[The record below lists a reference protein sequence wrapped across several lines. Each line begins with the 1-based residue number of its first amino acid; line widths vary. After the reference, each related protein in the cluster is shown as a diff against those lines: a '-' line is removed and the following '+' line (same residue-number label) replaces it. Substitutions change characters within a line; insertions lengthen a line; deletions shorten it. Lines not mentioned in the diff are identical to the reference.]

1 LGWRSS
7 GYNRRVAKRHTLT
20 DKSDTATDGWASV
33 TLTGELDLASADR
46 LRDVLEEAADTGVRI
61 ISVDAR
67 QVTLLDSTS
76 LGVLLF
82 FARLL
87 RDRGGHLELVYA
99 TPSVRRTLEVTAL
112 GRAMKLVERPADAP

>member
-1 LGWRSS
+1 M
-7 GYNRRVAKRHTLT
+7 AKRHSLT
-20 DKSDTATDGWASV
+20 AKSDLPVDGWASV

-46 LRDVLEEAADTGVRI
+46 LRDVLEGAIDTGVRI
-61 ISVDAR
+61 VSVDAR

-99 TPSVRRTLEVTAL
+99 TPSVKRTLQVAAL
-112 GRAMKLVERPADAP
+112 GRAMELVERPAGDS